1 MLLDDRYGASSVLLM
16 KVNRARDP
24 HELKEL
30 AVDVSFRGDFGQSYA
45 GTDNSRILPAD
56 TIKNTIYA
64 LAKLYP
70 ILQIEDFARQVAD
83 HFLTDNSHVSRV
95 DVAIKERF
103 WAHIPFGGKG
113 HPWTFTPGSQE
124 TRTARI
130 SSSREEA
137 SIEAGIENLQVI
149 KTAGSAFE
157 GYRKDPFTT
166 LEESADRLFSA
177 TIQAAWLYDDNEIPF
192 GVYWHGVRAAILES
206 FLEHE
211 SRSLQ
216 HTLHS
221 IAEGVLERYADIR
234 EIRLALPSHECRLVD
249 LRALGLENQNEVF
262 APAENP
268 CELIEARIRRV

>member
-1 MLLDDRYGASSVLLM
+1 VLLDDRYGASSVLLM

-64 LAKLYP
+64 LARLYP
-70 ILQIEDFARQVAD
+70 IQQIEEFGRQIAD
-83 HFLTDNSHVSRV
+83 HFLTDNSHVGEV
-95 DVAIKERF
+95 DVSIKERF

-113 HPWTFTPGSQE
+113 HPWTFTPGSLE
-124 TRTARI
+124 VRTA
-130 SSSREEA
+130 SVSVTREDA
-137 SIEAGIENLQVI
+137 MIEAGIENLQVI
-149 KTAGSAFE
+149 KTAGAAFE

-177 TIQAAWLYDDNEIPF
+177 TIQACWRYDDNEIPF

-221 IAEGVLERYADIR
+221 IAEAVLERYADIR

-249 LRALGLENQNEVF
+249 LQALGLENQNEVF
-262 APAENP
+262 APAEYP
-268 CELIEARIRRV
+268 CELIEARIRRA

>member
-1 MLLDDRYGASSVLLM
+1 VLLDDRYGASSVLLM

-30 AVDVSFRGDFGQSYA
+30 AVDVSFQGDFGQSYA

-64 LAKLYP
+64 LARLYP
-70 ILQIEDFARQVAD
+70 IQQIEEFARQIAD
-83 HFLTDNSHVSRV
+83 HFLTDNSHVRRV
-95 DVAIKERF
+95 HVVIKERF
-103 WAHIPFGGKG
+103 WTHVPFGGKG
-113 HPWTFTPGSQE
+113 HPFTFTPGSLE
-124 TRTARI
+124 VRTAAL
-130 SSSREEA
+130 SGTREDA
-137 SIEAGIENLQVI
+137 VIEAGIENLQVI

-177 TIQAAWLYDDNEIPF
+177 TIQATWLYEDSEIPF

-211 SRSLQ
+211 SRSPQ

-221 IAEGVLERYADIR
+221 IAEAVLERYQDIK
-234 EIRLALPSHECRLVD
+234 EIRLALPSHECRLVN
-249 LRALGLENQNEVF
+249 LTAMGLENQNEVF
-262 APAENP
+262 APAEHP
-268 CELIEARIRRV
+268 YELTEARIRRA